1 MNVMRNRCLEKLPLL
16 LLLSSVAL
24 AGSTVGQTPART
36 TPDTVPGLT
45 HATRSDHSQG
55 SSSQF
60 AVDAVRVFY
69 TYIIRYQPLG
79 IPYGRTKK
87 ALWPLLSQR
96 LVQELDSLQ
105 ACEKDYYGRY
115 GEILRK
121 NQYKPSTPW
130 LEDGLFSGP
139 NEAATPMRFS
149 ILSSKAVGEN
159 RTDVHLGFTY
169 KQTYCCGYPAS
180 YDHYEGVVT
189 VILENNRW
197 VVDDFV
203 ALDVTPLMRLSDGY
217 GECKGGKWVGRPEK
231 SP

>member
-1 MNVMRNRCLEKLPLL
+1 MRNRCPEKLPLL
-16 LLLSSVAL
+16 LLLFFVAL
-24 AGSTVGQTPART
+24 AGGTAGQTPAT
-36 TPDTVPGLT
+36 TAPDPVPGQT
-45 HATRSDHSQG
+45 HATKSDHGQGRGSPSQ
-55 SSSQF
+55 S

-69 TYIIRYQPLG
+69 ARIIRYQPVG
-79 IPYGRTKK
+79 IPYGRAKK
-87 ALWPLLSQR
+87 ALWPLLSKR
-96 LVQELDSLQ
+96 LAQELDSLQ
-105 ACEKDYYGRY
+105 ACGGDYYRRY

-121 NQYKPSTPW
+121 NQYKPSIPW
-130 LEDGLFSGP
+130 MEDGLFSGP

-203 ALDVTPLMRLSDGY
+203 ALDVTPQMRLSDGY
-217 GECKGGKWVGRPEK
+217 AECKGGEWVGRPEE
-231 SP
+231 SH